1 MVVLE
6 FLDIKDKR
14 FLEKD
19 LEFNLLEYIQE
30 FLLELGRGFSFVS
43 RQKRIDVD
51 GDNFY
56 MVLFLYLLILYHY
69 LILIFLLK

>member
-30 FLLELGRGFSFVS
+30 FLLELGREFSFVS
-43 RQKRIDVD
+43 RQKRIDVEEIIFTSISFFIIMCL
-51 GDNFY
+51 N
-56 MVLFLYLLILYHY
+56 VLF
-69 LILIFLLK
+69 

>member
-6 FLDIKDKR
+6 FLDIKDQR

-30 FLLELGRGFSFVS
+30 FLLELGREFSFVS
-43 RQKRIDVD
+43 RQKRIDVEEIIFTSISFFIIMCL
-51 GDNFY
+51 N
-56 MVLFLYLLILYHY
+56 VLF
-69 LILIFLLK
+69 